1 MGFLSSNSVTNRL
14 GTANNQIYKQQ
25 IKKGS
30 MTIQINTDKNLSVHE
45 GFEAQLDDLLSEEL
59 SRFSEHITRLEV
71 HLSDENGD
79 KQGQNDKRCM
89 IEARIEGR
97 QPIAVTERA
106 NDYELAVSGAIEKLK
121 ASLDTIVG
129 KLRIH

>member
-1 MGFLSSNSVTNRL
+1 
-14 GTANNQIYKQQ
+14 
-25 IKKGS
+25 
-30 MTIQINTDKNLSVHE
+30 MTIQINTDKNVSVHE
-45 GFEAQLDDLLSEEL
+45 AFEAQLDGLLSEEL

-71 HLSDENGD
+71 HLSDENGN

-97 QPIAVTERA
+97 QPIAVTDRA

-121 ASLDTIVG
+121 TSMDTIVG
-129 KLRIH
+129 KMKYH